1 MNGHRGIEA
10 DRRFQE
16 VVCLYEEGAA
26 LPCEEQYR
34 SVVESAPDS
43 IYVHNAAGQILDVNE
58 TACTVLGYDRQ
69 ELLAMSICEIEMGV
83 SREVLVDIWA
93 RALEGRSLTIE
104 GRERR
109 KDGSTFPVEVRFSPL
124 KQRNQL
130 LLIAFVRDISE
141 RKQAEEQLRKSE
153 ARFRHLAAIVEAS
166 EDSIISLDPELT
178 TITYWNRGAEKMW
191 GWSREEVIG
200 KPFGMSVSPDCQH
213 ELQGFK
219 ELIRHG
225 VPLEP
230 YERMGT
236 RKDGR
241 RLDVSVCVFPVKDE
255 DGRIISYTAIQR
267 DVTELKKI
275 REQALL
281 DKAELEKTQ
290 ELNRL
295 KDHFL
300 STVSHEIKTPL
311 SLITGY
317 LELLEN
323 LGQTDEIMTGMKD
336 GTRRLRAHV
345 DNILDYCALASGS
358 LPLYKSE
365 VCPSEIASN
374 VAAMIET
381 DLESKKIDLVV
392 EIDPDLPVILG
403 DTRRITQVY
412 LALLEN
418 AAKHTPPGG
427 QIGMRV
433 SSVREQVRVDVWD
446 TGPGIPE
453 DEVPK
458 IWEAF
463 SQLEIGDAYRH
474 GGLGL
479 GLCIV
484 KSLAELHDGR
494 VEIESRSGD
503 GSTFSL
509 FLPNGLPN

>member
-1 MNGHRGIEA
+1 MEA
-10 DRRFQE
+10 GPRFQE

-26 LPCEEQYR
+26 LPCDEQYR

-43 IYVHNAAGQILDVNE
+43 IYVHNAEGTLVDVNE
-58 TACTVLGYDRQ
+58 TACKVLGYERD
-69 ELLAMSICEIEMGV
+69 ELLTMSVFDIETGL
-83 SREVLVDIWA
+83 SPEFLKDIWA
-93 RALEGRSLTIE
+93 RALQGRSLTVE
-104 GRERR
+104 GSERR
-109 KDGSTFPVEVRFSPL
+109 KDGSTLPVEVRFSPL
-124 KQRNQL
+124 KRRGQL

-141 RKQAEEQLRKSE
+141 RKQAETQLRDSE
-153 ARFRHLAAIVEAS
+153 ARYRQLAAIVEAS
-166 EDSIISLDPELT
+166 ADSIISLDPELN
-178 TITYWNRGAEKMW
+178 TITYWNRGAERMW
-191 GWSREEVIG
+191 GWTREEVMG
-200 KPFGMSVSPDCQH
+200 KPFGMSVSPDCQQ
-213 ELQGFK
+213 EVDGFK
-219 ELIRHG
+219 ELIRNG

-230 YERMGT
+230 YERVGT

-275 REQALL
+275 REEALL

-317 LELLEN
+317 LELLED
-323 LGQTDEIMTGMKD
+323 LGQTDELMAGMKD
-336 GTRRLRAHV
+336 GTRRLREHI

-365 VCPSEIASN
+365 FCPSEIASN
-374 VAAMIET
+374 VAAIMER
-381 DLESKKIDLVV
+381 DLETKKIDLVV
-392 EIDPDLPVILG
+392 DMDPDLPVILG
-403 DTRRITQVY
+403 DTRRITQVH

-427 QIGMRV
+427 KIGMRV
-433 SSVREQVRVDVWD
+433 SSVRQQVRVDVWD

-453 DEVPK
+453 DEIPK

-463 SQLEIGDAYRH
+463 SQLEIGDAYRR

-494 VEIESRSGD
+494 VEIDSRSGD
-503 GSTFSL
+503 GTTFSL